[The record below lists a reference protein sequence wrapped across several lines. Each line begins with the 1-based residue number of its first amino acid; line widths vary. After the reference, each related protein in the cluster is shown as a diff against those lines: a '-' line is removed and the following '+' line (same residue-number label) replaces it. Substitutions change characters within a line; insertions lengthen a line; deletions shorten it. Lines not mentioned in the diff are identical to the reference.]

1 MFKYVCVLCLCLQG
15 SWPQSVQP
23 ICYYNNAKVCVGP
36 VPVFSGRWATKCT
49 APSIGSSC
57 LTSFEGLP
65 SSVTACSVSSSSI
78 PWVEV
83 RLVVCVLLPH
93 LCVGIGCGRYVGLC
107 VCCYLICVWESGVG
121 WGRYVGLCVLLP
133 HLCVGIGCGVG
144 EVRLVVCV
152 LLPHLCVG
160 IGCGV
165 GEVRLVVCVLL
176 PHLCVGIG
184 CGVGEGSVLVCAT
197 FSSKCFQSGTT
208 GFQKLTP
215 DLPMSM

>member
-1 MFKYVCVLCLCLQG
+1 MFVLCLCLQG
-15 SWPQSVQP
+15 SRPQSVQP
-23 ICYYNNAKVCVGP
+23 TCYYNNVKVCVGP

-57 LTSFEGLP
+57 PTSFEGLP

-93 LCVGIGCGRYVGLC
+93 LCVGIGCG
-107 VCCYLICVWESGVG
+107 
-121 WGRYVGLCVLLP
+121 
-133 HLCVGIGCGVG
+133 VG
-144 EVRLVVCV
+144 EVRWVVCV

-184 CGVGEGSVLVCAT
+184 CGVGEGSVLVCVT
-197 FSSKCFQSGTT
+197 FSSKCFQSGTI